1 MYESALFA
9 FFGFSGFRCSA
20 LVSSRFLSSSGSRYL
35 RLHTATAP
43 LCTTVFLHFEHAK
56 KYARNSPLLHSLHG
70 APWLIFTLVAF
81 IKIPRAYVTNTRFPR
96 LRSTSPA
103 PLCFCTCLSHCTL
116 LAYFFPHS
124 RTSPEVDFFVDSVGA
139 RVFSLF
145 FGLGAGCKKFH
156 RSLLNSEIFY
166 KEP

>member
-1 MYESALFA
+1 MNPLFSRSL
-9 FFGFSGFRCSA
+9 GFHCSA

-103 PLCFCTCLSHCTL
+103 PLC
-116 LAYFFPHS
+116 YFQIMYS
-124 RTSPEVDFFVDSVGA
+124 RLYSTFWP
-139 RVFSLF
+139 RTQSLNGF
-145 FGLGAGCKKFH
+145 EHKP
-156 RSLLNSEIFY
+156 NS
-166 KEP
+166 